1 MNRVMTINEINHFGL
16 HAAKMAMG
24 AVVLICLGMFMVYAG
39 APPIG
44 KWVALTGAF
53 GLVLAILCFRYLLEM
68 QDRAIENFVLTYRNG
83 DRWMG
88 FR

>member
-1 MNRVMTINEINHFGL
+1 MNRVMTINEIDHVGL

-24 AVVLICLGMFMVYAG
+24 AVVLICLGAFMLYAG
-39 APPIG
+39 APPLG
-44 KWVALTGAF
+44 KWVALTGTI
-53 GLVLAILCFRYLLEM
+53 GLVLAILCFQYLLDM
-68 QDRAIENFVLTYRNG
+68 QNRAIERFVLTYRNG